1 MSFKEAISVKGCKFC
16 VATREDEANKVL
28 VLGNL
33 NLNRLLAAFSIFL
46 AQLAQ
51 PYCPRLIRAFWRLTR
66 RKITGTL
73 EFLSLLYPK
82 IFNIGFE

>member
-51 PYCPRLIRAFWRLTR
+51 PILSTFNSCVLAFNATQNNRNVR
-66 RKITGTL
+66 
-73 EFLSLLYPK
+73 
-82 IFNIGFE
+82 IFIIVISKNI